1 VLDRV
6 SAELFPGARLSCISP
21 ARPTGSSL
29 YVLSVDENLAML
41 KLLTWNIQSARAPAG
56 GADLDGVLA
65 CIERFAPGADVLCLQ
80 EVACGFP
87 GRDGSPACDQFA
99 GLLQRLPGWHS
110 ARAYAVDTLAPD
122 GAKRRL
128 GSMVFSRHPI
138 LQVLR
143 HSLPWPADATPGMPR
158 VALEV
163 TLDTP
168 LGLLR
173 LLNVHLE
180 YFSERQRLAQVE
192 ALRALQREAW
202 NHARQPLADAGP
214 GADPDSPFATLP
226 RPAPAVLLGDFNMLP
241 GSGSYRMLLESFGDD
256 TPPWRDAWP
265 LIHPN
270 RPHAPTV
277 GLHDPGGA
285 PFTFDY
291 AFVSADLASRARAL
305 HAGELAH
312 GSDHQPVL
320 LELG

>member
-1 VLDRV
+1 
-6 SAELFPGARLSCISP
+6 
-21 ARPTGSSL
+21 
-29 YVLSVDENLAML
+29 ML
-41 KLLTWNIQSARAPAG
+41 KFLTWNIQSARSPDG
-56 GADLDGVLA
+56 GADVQGVLA
-65 CIERFAPGADVLCLQ
+65 CIERFAPGADLLCLQ

-87 GRDGSPACDQFA
+87 ARDGSPGTDQFTDLA
-99 GLLQRLPGWHS
+99 RRLPGWHA
-110 ARAYAVDTLAPD
+110 ARAHALDTLAPS
-122 GAKRRL
+122 GGRRRI

-180 YFSERQRLAQVE
+180 YFSGRQRLAQVE

-202 NHARQPLADAGP
+202 GHAHLPRRDAGP
-214 GADPDSPFATLP
+214 GGDPARAPDSPFAAPP

-241 GSGSYRMLLESFGDD
+241 GSPCHRALLAPFGDG
-256 TPPWRDAWP
+256 TPPWRDAWQTLYP
-265 LIHPN
+265 DKPHP
-270 RPHAPTV
+270 PTV
-277 GLHDPGGA
+277 GLHDPAGA

-291 AFVSADLASRARAL
+291 AFVGADLAARVRGVRVGDIRPGGA
-305 HAGELAH
+305 AH
-312 GSDHQPVL
+312 GSDHQPLL

>member
-1 VLDRV
+1 MTSRIAMLR
-6 SAELFPGARLSCISP
+6 
-21 ARPTGSSL
+21 
-29 YVLSVDENLAML
+29 VLS
-41 KLLTWNIQSARAPAG
+41 WNIQSARAPG
-56 GADLDGVLA
+56 GGSDVDGVLA

-87 GRDGSPACDQFA
+87 ARDGSPGTDQFA
-99 GLLQRLPGWHS
+99 GLAQRLPGWHA
-110 ARAYAVDTLAPD
+110 ARAHAVDTLAP
-122 GAKRRL
+122 GGGRRRL

-143 HSLPWPADATPGMPR
+143 HSLPWPADATPSMPR

-168 LGLLR
+168 SGLLR

-192 ALRALQREAW
+192 ALRALQHEAW
-202 NHARQPLADAGP
+202 DHAHRPRSDAGP
-214 GADPDSPFATLP
+214 GNAPGDAPDSPFAALP

-241 GSGSYRMLLESFGDD
+241 HSNAHRALLQPFGDD

-265 LIHPN
+265 LTHPN

-277 GLHDPGGA
+277 GLHDPGGQ

-291 AFVSADLASRARAL
+291 AFVGADLAARVRGVRV
-305 HAGELAH
+305 GEVAR
-312 GSDHQPVL
+312 GSDHQPLL

>member
-1 VLDRV
+1 
-6 SAELFPGARLSCISP
+6 
-21 ARPTGSSL
+21 
-29 YVLSVDENLAML
+29 ML
-41 KLLTWNIQSARAPAG
+41 KLLSWNIQSARAPGG
-56 GADLDGVLA
+56 GADVDGVLA
-65 CIERFAPGADVLCLQ
+65 CIDRFASGADVLCLQ
-80 EVACGFP
+80 EVACGFA
-87 GRDGSPACDQFA
+87 GRDGGPAGDQFA
-99 GLLQRLPGWHS
+99 GLLHRLPGWRA

-122 GAKRRL
+122 GGRRRL

-202 NHARQPLADAGP
+202 GHARQPRADAGP
-214 GADPDSPFATLP
+214 GGNPAPAPDSPFAALP

-241 GSGSYRMLLESFGDD
+241 GSRAYRALLETFDDD
-256 TPPWRDAWP
+256 TPSWRDAWP
-265 LIHPN
+265 LIHPD

-277 GLHDPGGA
+277 GLHDPGGE

-291 AFVSADLASRARAL
+291 AFVSADLAARVRAL
-305 HAGELAH
+305 RAGELAH

>member
-1 VLDRV
+1 
-6 SAELFPGARLSCISP
+6 
-21 ARPTGSSL
+21 
-29 YVLSVDENLAML
+29 ML
-41 KLLTWNIQSARAPAG
+41 KLLSWNIQSARAPGG
-56 GADLDGVLA
+56 GADIDAVLA
-65 CIERFAPGADVLCLQ
+65 CIDRFAPGADVLCLQ

-87 GRDGSPACDQFA
+87 ARDGSPAGDQFA
-99 GLLQRLPGWHS
+99 ALLQRLPGWRA

-122 GAKRRL
+122 GGRRRL

-180 YFSERQRLAQVE
+180 YFSERQRLAQVG

-202 NHARQPLADAGP
+202 GHARQPRADAGP
-214 GADPDSPFATLP
+214 GGNPAPAPDSPFAALP

-241 GSGSYRMLLESFGDD
+241 GSRAYRALLESFGDD

-265 LIHPN
+265 LIHPD

-277 GLHDPGGA
+277 GLHDPGGE

-291 AFVSADLASRARAL
+291 AFVSADLAARVRAL
-305 HAGELAH
+305 RAGELAH